1 MTTHTVSPAAT
12 SPKTA
17 VDSDEV
23 ASGTPVATYLPT
35 ADGRA
40 PATLRDG
47 DTLDVIVVGAGG
59 AGMSA
64 AVFAAGAGLR
74 TAIIERTEYVGGT
87 TAFTAGTTWV
97 PGTHHATEVGASDSR
112 TEVEE
117 FLEASIGGHAPED
130 LRQVFLDLGPE
141 AVAVMEHGSQV
152 DYRAHKR
159 HPDYLTQLPGSKLSG
174 RALEPYPFDGRKLG
188 PRLALVRPPLPE
200 FTAFDGMSL
209 EREDIG
215 HLAGAHPTEESRS
228 HLLALRRSYRD
239 ALDEYGMDTRRTMG
253 NALVAGL
260 LHTLDDHEVPVLTQS
275 EVGQIGP
282 HQHDN
287 AADTDSD
294 SDSTQDVAGSPMLY
308 DVVINQAG
316 TNLQVKARNIIFA
329 SGGFNRS
336 PKRRAQL
343 LPGHNMEWCPGA
355 PGHTGQAHDL
365 IDNLGGRYGTSALAH
380 TFYAPVSRRQREDGT
395 WAVFPH
401 FVMDRAKPHMIV
413 VDQDGHRFLNES
425 TSYHL
430 FGMRMVLH
438 NHESPSRAT
447 PSYLITD
454 ATGMHKYGL
463 GMVRPFQSESK
474 LEKQVESGYLVRGH
488 SIADLA
494 GELGISA
501 ASLETTI
508 TRTNESAHNGEDPD
522 FHRGSNDYER
532 FNGDAGSETGHP
544 NIAAVDGGPYYAV
557 RLFPGDIGASTGY
570 VTDTT
575 AGVLDAEGAPI
586 PGIYTIGN
594 DMQSMMGGTYPAPGI
609 TIGPGL
615 VFAYAAVRDIVGGAL
630 PGAQARQEV
639 DGWV

>member
-1 MTTHTVSPAAT
+1 MQTAVSPAPT
-12 SPKTA
+12 RPDS
-17 VDSDEV
+17 VDDSSEP
-23 ASGTPVATYLPT
+23 ASAPPVATSVPT
-35 ADGRA
+35 ADGES
-40 PATLRDG
+40 PAQLHDG

-64 AVFAAGAGLR
+64 AVFATLAGLR

-97 PGTHHATEVGASDSR
+97 PGTHHAAEVGAADSR
-112 TEVEE
+112 SEAEE
-117 FLEASIGGHAPED
+117 FLDASIGEHAPED
-130 LRQVFLDLGPE
+130 LREVFLDLGPE
-141 AVAVMEHGSQV
+141 AVAVMENGSQV
-152 DYRAHKR
+152 SYRAHKL

-174 RALEPYPFDGRKLG
+174 RALEPYPFDGRRLG

-209 EREDIG
+209 ERDDIG
-215 HLAGAHPTEESRS
+215 HLAGAHPKEESRS
-228 HLLALRRSYRD
+228 HLLALRRSFRD

-260 LHTLDDHEVPVLTQS
+260 LHTLDEHEVPVLTRS
-275 EVGQIGP
+275 EVSQISP
-282 HQHDN
+282 VHN
-287 AADTDSD
+287 STADEAPGS
-294 SDSTQDVAGSPMLY
+294 VAGSPELY

-316 TNLQVKARNIIFA
+316 TDLRVKAHNIIFA

-336 PKRRAQL
+336 PERRAQL

-365 IDNLGGRYGTSALAH
+365 IDHLGGRYGTSALAH
-380 TFYAPVSRRQREDGT
+380 TYYAPVSRRQRGDGT

-401 FVMDRAKPHMIV
+401 FVMDRAKPHMVV
-413 VDQDGHRFLNES
+413 VDQDGHRYLNES

-438 NHESPSRAT
+438 NHESPARAM
-447 PSYLITD
+447 PSFLITD
-454 ATGMHKYGL
+454 AIGMHKYGL
-463 GMVRPFQSESK
+463 GMVRPFQSEPK
-474 LEKQVESGYLVRGH
+474 LNRHVESGYLVRGS
-488 SIADLA
+488 SIAELA
-494 GELGISA
+494 GELGIA
-501 ASLETTI
+501 GESLVKTI
-508 TRTNESAHNGEDPD
+508 ARTNESARNGEDPD
-522 FHRGSNDYER
+522 LHRGGNDYER
-532 FNGDAGSETGHP
+532 FNGDSGSETGHP

-575 AGVLDAEGAPI
+575 AAVLGAEGSPI
-586 PGIYTIGN
+586 PGIYTVGN

-615 VFAYAAVRDIVGGAL
+615 VFAYAAVRDIVGGSL
-630 PGAQARQEV
+630 PGAETRQRV
-639 DGWV
+639 DDWA